1 MARGSAVKK
10 RHLRSRFDW
19 RAACDAV
26 LMPPR
31 AIPQWNWSMN
41 ACHGRT
47 LRLLLL
53 LLLLVVR
60 HGHFNRITRVDNH
73 GAYIRL
79 AAGYI
84 PEYVGRIG
92 RRGRGIAS
100 GCTYTATC
108 CWVVLSRCFF
118 YFFCKLSPKV
128 RGVNVVK
135 FSPDEAYLFIVLSL
149 SCTIACGSTN
159 ACGRQAIFS

>member
-1 MARGSAVKK
+1 MVRGSAVEK
-10 RHLRSRFDW
+10 RRLRSRVVSIGQPESTGFGW

-60 HGHFNRITRVDNH
+60 HGHFNWRRNNNRITRVDNH

-79 AAGYI
+79 AA
-84 PEYVGRIG
+84 
-92 RRGRGIAS
+92 
-100 GCTYTATC
+100 
-108 CWVVLSRCFF
+108 
-118 YFFCKLSPKV
+118 
-128 RGVNVVK
+128 
-135 FSPDEAYLFIVLSL
+135 
-149 SCTIACGSTN
+149 
-159 ACGRQAIFS
+159 